1 MAVGREEAAL
11 SHFSKAVDMDPSSD
25 KFKDDLQA
33 AEAKASSPILLPEAD
48 LFAQFDK
55 DGNGRLDRNELS
67 SLFQALGHDYS
78 NEALDAFMKV
88 K

>member
-1 MAVGREEAAL
+1 MSEAEAAEEGASPSL
-11 SHFSKAVDMDPSSD
+11 ATGDAV
-25 KFKDDLQA
+25 A
-33 AEAKASSPILLPEAD
+33 RR

-55 DGNGRLDRNELS
+55 DGNGLLDRNELS
-67 SLFQALGHDYS
+67 SLFQALGYEYS